1 MTAFPVFTHM
11 LSPTPCLTVRW
22 MSTFLHSAYPLLIQV
37 SDMFPCQEDSKG
49 LQFIFILFVCVF
61 LVSQAIHVYF
71 FKIIFQ
77 ENMENGGKKSA
88 KFPRTRDFQQFKADL
103 LVFI

>member
-1 MTAFPVFTHM
+1 MLEFIPIFLWPRWGYHFNFLKLFP
-11 LSPTPCLTVRW
+11 
-22 MSTFLHSAYPLLIQV
+22 FLKAV
-37 SDMFPCQEDSKG
+37 V
-49 LQFIFILFVCVF
+49 FVCVF